1 MDCVLALLCT
11 YPRQISSDNLAL
23 FLSVGMFQYVPCMVQ
38 IVVMDDIGIGK
49 RPT

>member
-1 MDCVLALLCT
+1 LDCVLALLCT

-23 FLSVGMFQYVPCMVQ
+23 FLSVGMFQYVPVQ